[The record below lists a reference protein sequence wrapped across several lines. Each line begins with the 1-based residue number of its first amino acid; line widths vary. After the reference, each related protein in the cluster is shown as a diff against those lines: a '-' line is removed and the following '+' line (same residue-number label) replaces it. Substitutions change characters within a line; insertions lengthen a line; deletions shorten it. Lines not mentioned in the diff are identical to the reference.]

1 LHFLASPTFSHG
13 FGLVLGV
20 LLILRA
26 QYSGTVT
33 RRRFQVKKVR
43 TSAEQMVRI
52 LYLLV
57 GIFFIAAE
65 ITYFWFGVDWFN
77 PSTYR

>member
-1 LHFLASPTFSHG
+1 
-13 FGLVLGV
+13 
-20 LLILRA
+20 
-26 QYSGTVT
+26 
-33 RRRFQVKKVR
+33 VKKVR